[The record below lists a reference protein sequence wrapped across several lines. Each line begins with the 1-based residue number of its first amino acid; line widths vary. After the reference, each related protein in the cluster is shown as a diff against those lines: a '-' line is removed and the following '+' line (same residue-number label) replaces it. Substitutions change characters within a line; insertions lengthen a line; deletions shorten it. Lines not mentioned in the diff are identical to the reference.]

1 MKKRESKL
9 WLRIKNLKLKGQIF
23 RIESNTINGIPD
35 IYYLKNSKSIWIE
48 LKSNQDKNLASR
60 PLAEALETF
69 QVQ

>member
-35 IYYLKNSKSIWIE
+35 IYYL
-48 LKSNQDKNLASR
+48 ASR

-69 QVQ
+69 

>member
-23 RIESNTINGIPD
+23 RIESN
-35 IYYLKNSKSIWIE
+35 
-48 LKSNQDKNLASR
+48 ASR

-69 QVQ
+69 

>member
-35 IYYLKNSKSIWIE
+35 IYYLKNS
-48 LKSNQDKNLASR
+48 NASR

>member
-35 IYYLKNSKSIWIE
+35 IYY
-48 LKSNQDKNLASR
+48 ASR

>member
-35 IYYLKNSKSIWIE
+35 IYYLKNSKSI
-48 LKSNQDKNLASR
+48 ASR